1 MSSRCLATDAL
12 MLAPWKIF
20 PGVCSFMHCCTTGV
34 IKLLPWRKVMLN
46 ERHAKARLPGVAVT
60 TAEAEKSERSTTATG
75 LHRACRA
82 RIAQPWTHR
91 SVRTVLRGQAGDVAD
106 REPGTGQLLLKD
118 SLARDIHQL
127 ELPLLLQRQQ
137 REILVSNTRYSV
149 LLAT

>member
-1 MSSRCLATDAL
+1 
-12 MLAPWKIF
+12 
-20 PGVCSFMHCCTTGV
+20 
-34 IKLLPWRKVMLN
+34 MLN

-60 TAEAEKSERSTTATG
+60 TAEAVKSECSTTATG

-91 SVRTVLRGQAGDVAD
+91 SVGTVLRGQAGDAVD
-106 REPGTGQLLLKD
+106 REPGTGQLLKD